1 MCIRDRTP
9 YLSLFEGA
17 APGINAL
24 SSFRAQQL
32 LPQLQ
37 AIHDKINGIH
47 ARFVHV
53 AVFDGQP
60 DEATAARVA
69 ALLSYGEP
77 FEAPAVKAAAAVV
90 VTPRIGTVSPWAS
103 KATDIAH
110 NCGLALHRVE
120 RVTEYVLTFKTGL
133 LAGKPSLSQAQREQI
148 GLLLHDRMTESVMY
162 SRDQLARLFTCLL
175 YTSDAADE

>member
-1 MCIRDRTP
+1 MPGAAQNLATRTVTP

-77 FEAPAVKAAAAVV
+77 YEVPTEFSDGGVILVS
-90 VTPRIGTVSPWAS
+90 PRIGTVSPWAS

-133 LAGKPSLSQAQREQI
+133 LAGKPSLSPV
-148 GLLLHDRMTESVMY
+148 S
-162 SRDQLARLFTCLL
+162 
-175 YTSDAADE
+175 YTHLTLPTKA